1 MFEYFASSVAFGER
15 PFAEACAALRQV
27 GCTEVDIWSVANW
40 CDHIPPTE
48 LSPDLADVKRAL
60 SNNQL
65 TCRAIS
71 AYGKDSDEMLLARLE
86 HLAELGGKALV
97 RGSAPDEVTVKEF
110 AESFMP
116 FVRRAEELGV
126 QIAIENHRG
135 HVINTIASMRE
146 LLTRVESPALGIAFA
161 PIHVHMA
168 QENIAEAIH
177 AVGDRIGLFYAWD
190 WGPTADENWRDPQE
204 QVPGTGV
211 IDFHAMFR
219 ALTDIGYQDPLCLFA
234 HGLEYER
241 PEDAVIALQSGLRYC
256 QQVERDLEL
265 R

>member
-1 MFEYFASSVAFGER
+1 MFEYLASSVAFGEQ
-15 PFAEACAALRQV
+15 PFADACAALRKLGV
-27 GCTEVDIWSVANW
+27 KEVDIWSVANW
-40 CDHIPPTE
+40 CDHIPPNE
-48 LSPDLADVKRAL
+48 LSPNLAQVKSTLDDFQL
-60 SNNQL
+60 S
-65 TCRAIS
+65 CRAIS

-86 HLAELGGKALV
+86 HLAELGGKMLV
-97 RGSAPDEVTVKEF
+97 RGSAPDEITVKEF
-110 AESFMP
+110 ADGFMP

-135 HVINTIASMRE
+135 HVINTITSMRE
-146 LLTRVESPALGIAFA
+146 LLARVESPGLGIAFA

-168 QENIAEAIH
+168 QENIAEAIR

-190 WGPTADENWRDPQE
+190 WGPTADKNWKDPQE

-219 ALTDIGYQDPLCLFA
+219 TLSEIGHESPLCLFA

-241 PEDAVIALQSGLRYC
+241 PEDAVIALQSGLRHC
-256 QQVERDLEL
+256 QQVERDLGL